1 MILRT
6 SCSLLSCHKERN
18 VYSMLLL
25 GDIYMEGVGM
35 EQDMAKAKAWY
46 EKAKA
51 AENDEAEQR
60 LADLS

>member
-1 MILRT
+1 
-6 SCSLLSCHKERN
+6 
-18 VYSMLLL
+18 
-25 GDIYMEGVGM
+25 MEGVGM

-51 AENDEAEQR
+51 AGNDEAEQR